1 MDFVA
6 SLILI
11 NAAAAKE
18 SRERSERMPEE
29 VSVGLGEEKQDR
41 VTVLIKSK
49 WHSINRVFREL
60 SQQFSALFGGKLN
73 CYYLQMERMPTCQG
87 ESSRIAGAAG

>member
-1 MDFVA
+1 MDFAA

-11 NAAAAKE
+11 NAAAAGAT
-18 SRERSERMPEE
+18 ERTERKPEE
-29 VSVGLGEEKQDR
+29 LSVGLGEEKQDR

>member
-1 MDFVA
+1 MDFAA

-29 VSVGLGEEKQDR
+29 VSVGLREEKQDR
-41 VTVLIKSK
+41 VTVLTKSK
-49 WHSINRVFREL
+49 WHPLNRVFAEL
-60 SQQFSALFGGKLN
+60 SQQFSVRQESN
-73 CYYLQMERMPTCQG
+73 CYNLQMEIMP
-87 ESSRIAGAAG
+87 RRVV

>member
-1 MDFVA
+1 MDFAA

-18 SRERSERMPEE
+18 SRERPQERMPEE

-41 VTVLIKSK
+41 VTVLTKSK
-49 WHSINRVFREL
+49 WHPLNRVFAEL
-60 SQQFSALFGGKLN
+60 SKQFSVRQESN
-73 CYYLQMERMPTCQG
+73 CYNLQMEIMP
-87 ESSRIAGAAG
+87 RRVV

>member
-1 MDFVA
+1 MDFAA

-18 SRERSERMPEE
+18 SRERSERMAEE

-41 VTVLIKSK
+41 VTVLTKSK
-49 WHSINRVFREL
+49 WHPLNRVFAEL
-60 SQQFSALFGGKLN
+60 SQQFSVGQESN
-73 CYYLQMERMPTCQG
+73 CYNLQMEIMP
-87 ESSRIAGAAG
+87 RRVV